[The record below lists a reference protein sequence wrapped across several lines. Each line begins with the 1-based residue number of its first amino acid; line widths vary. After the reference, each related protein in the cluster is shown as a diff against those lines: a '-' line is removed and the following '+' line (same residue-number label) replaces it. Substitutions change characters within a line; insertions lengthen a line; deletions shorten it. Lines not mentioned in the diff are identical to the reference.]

1 MAKQLVF
8 SEEARRSLKK
18 GIDVLANAVATTL
31 GPKGRNVALDKKW
44 GAPTIT
50 HDGVTVAKEIE
61 LEDPYQNMGAQLLKE
76 AATKTN
82 DIAGDGTTTSTVL
95 AHTIITEGLKN
106 VAAGAN
112 PMLIKRGIERG
123 TEALAQAIKD
133 MAINIDTRAEIAS
146 VAAISAQDREIGELI
161 AEVMEKVGKDGVITV
176 EESKGLEFETEYV
189 EGMQFDRG
197 YLSPYFITNPEAMEA
212 ELDEPYILI
221 HDKKISA
228 AADIVPILEK
238 LVQVGKRELVIVA
251 EDVDG
256 EALAT
261 LVLNKLRGMLNVL
274 AVKAPGFGDRR
285 KAMLQDIA
293 ILTGG
298 QVITEEMGRKLETT
312 QISDLGRA
320 DKVVSTKEETTIIG
334 GQGDDKQIQGRIEQ
348 IRVEVENSTSDY
360 DREKL
365 QERLAKLAGGVAVI
379 GVGAATEVELK
390 EKKHRVE
397 DALSATRAAVEEGI
411 VPGGGVALLNAIPA
425 LDDVKMNL
433 PDEQT
438 GVNILRRALEEPM
451 RGIMRNAGLDGAVV
465 VENVHRIQ
473 KEKKNDRFGY
483 DIIANEYTDMVEAGI
498 IDPAKVTRGALE
510 NAASIAAMILT
521 TEALIT
527 DIPEPEQ
534 PAPGGGGGGMGGMPP
549 M

>member
-1 MAKQLVF
+1 MAKQLIF

-18 GIDVLANAVATTL
+18 GMDTLSAAVGTTL

-44 GAPTIT
+44 GAPTVT

-61 LEDPYQNMGAQLLKE
+61 LEEPYQNMGVQLLKE

-82 DIAGDGTTTSTVL
+82 DIAGDGTTTATVL
-95 AHTIITEGLKN
+95 AHTIVTEGLKN

-112 PMLIKRGIERG
+112 PMLLKRGIEKA
-123 TEALAQAIKD
+123 TMAVTQAIKD
-133 MAINIDTRAEIAS
+133 MAISIDTKEEIAS
-146 VAAISAQDREIGELI
+146 VASISAQNREIGDLI

-176 EESKGLEFETEYV
+176 EESKGLAFETDYV

-197 YLSPYFITNPEAMEA
+197 YISPYFITHQEGMQA
-212 ELDEPYILI
+212 ELEEPYILI

-228 AADIVPILEK
+228 AVDLVPLLEK
-238 LVQVGKRELVIVA
+238 LVQTGKRNLLILA

-256 EALAT
+256 EALAM
-261 LVLNKLRGMLNVL
+261 LVLNKLRGTFNMA

-298 QVITEEMGRKLETT
+298 TVISEETGRKLEGATLD
-312 QISDLGRA
+312 DLGQC
-320 DKVVSTKEETTIIG
+320 DKVIITKDDTTIIG
-334 GQGDDKQIQGRIEQ
+334 GKGSDENITGRINQ
-348 IRVEVENSTSDY
+348 IKAEIEKSTSDY

-365 QERLAKLAGGVAVI
+365 QERMAKLAGGVAVI

-411 VPGGGVALLNAIPA
+411 VPGGGVALINVMAA
-425 LDDVKMNL
+425 LDEVKGDT

-438 GVNILRRALEEPM
+438 GVNIVRRALEGPM
-451 RGIMRNAGLDGAVV
+451 RGIVRNAGLDGAVV
-465 VENVHRIQ
+465 VQEVRRRQAEQ
-473 KEKKNDRFGY
+473 KNKNIGY
-483 DIIANEYTDMVEAGI
+483 DVMQDEYTDMVKGGI
-498 IDPAKVTRGALE
+498 IDPAKVTRGAVA

-521 TEALIT
+521 TEALVT
-527 DIPEPEQ
+527 DVPEPEK
-534 PAPGGGGGGMGGMPP
+534 PAPQMPP
-549 M
+549 EY

>member
-1 MAKQLVF
+1 MAKKQLIF
-8 SEEARRSLKK
+8 QEDARRRLKVGMDTMAK
-18 GIDVLANAVATTL
+18 AVATTL

-44 GAPTIT
+44 GAPTVT

-61 LEDPYQNMGAQLLKE
+61 LEDPYENMGAQLLKE

-82 DIAGDGTTTSTVL
+82 EIAGDGTTTATVL
-95 AHTIITEGLKN
+95 AHTLVTEGLKN

-112 PMLIKRGIERG
+112 PMLLKRGIEKATAAVAG
-123 TEALAQAIKD
+123 AIKD
-133 MAINIDTRAEIAS
+133 MAIDISTKEEIAS
-146 VAAISAQDREIGELI
+146 VASISAQDREIGELI
-161 AEVMEKVGKDGVITV
+161 AEVMDKVGKDGVITV
-176 EESKGLEFETEYV
+176 EESKGLAFETEYV
-189 EGMQFDRG
+189 EGLQFDRG
-197 YLSPYFITNPEAMEA
+197 YISPYFITNPEAMEA
-212 ELDEPYILI
+212 SLEEPLVLI
-221 HDKKISA
+221 HEKKISVA
-228 AADIVPILEK
+228 TDIVPILEK
-238 LVQVGKRELVIVA
+238 LLQSGRRDLLVIA

-261 LVLNKLRGMLNVL
+261 LVLNKLRGTFNLL

-298 QVITEEMGRKLETT
+298 TVISEETGRKLETAT
-312 QISDLGRA
+312 LADLGRC
-320 DKVVSTKEETTIIG
+320 DKVVATKDDTTLVGGAGSEEAI
-334 GQGDDKQIQGRIEQ
+334 KGRINQ
-348 IRVEVENSTSDY
+348 IKAEIEISTSDY
-360 DREKL
+360 DKEKL

-411 VPGGGVALLNAIPA
+411 VPGGGVALINAITA
-425 LDDVKMNL
+425 LEKVETEY
-433 PDEQT
+433 PDEAT
-438 GVNILRRALEEPM
+438 AVNMLRRALEEPM
-451 RGIMRNAGLDGAVV
+451 RGIARNSGMDGAVV
-465 VENVHRIQ
+465 VQEVRRRQ
-473 KEKKNDRFGY
+473 QGEKNDRIGY
-483 DIIANEYTDMVEAGI
+483 DVMAEQYRDMVSAGI

-527 DIPEPEQ
+527 DIPEKGK
-534 PAPGGGGGGMGGMPP
+534 AAPP
-549 M
+549 MPDYGY

>member
-1 MAKQLVF
+1 MAAKQIAF
-8 SEEARRSLKK
+8 AEDARRKLKD
-18 GIDVLANAVATTL
+18 GVDILATAVATTL
-31 GPKGRNVALDKKW
+31 GPKGRNVALDRKF
-44 GAPTIT
+44 GSPTIT

-61 LEDPYQNMGAQLLKE
+61 LEDPYENMGVQLLKE

-95 AHTIITEGLKN
+95 AHAMVTAGLKSLS
-106 VAAGAN
+106 AGSN
-112 PMLIKRGIERG
+112 PMMLKRGIELAAKEVSKLL
-123 TEALAQAIKD
+123 TE
-133 MAINIDTRAEIAS
+133 MSIDVTTKEEIAS
-146 VAAISAQDREIGELI
+146 VAAISAQDQEIGDLI
-161 AEVMEKVGKDGVITV
+161 AEVMDKVGNDGVITV

-197 YLSPYFITNPEAMEA
+197 YISPYFVTEPESMEA
-212 ELDEPYILI
+212 VIEAPYILI

-228 AADIVPILEK
+228 ASDIVPLLEK
-238 LVQVGKRELVIVA
+238 LVQIGKRELVVLA
-251 EDVDG
+251 EDIDG

-298 QVITEEMGRKLETT
+298 TVITEELGRKLESVT
-312 QISDLGRA
+312 INDLGQA
-320 DKVVSTKEETTIIG
+320 GKIVANKDDTTVIEG
-334 GQGDDKQIQGRIEQ
+334 AGESDQIKGRIEE
-348 IRVEVENSTSDY
+348 IKVEIDRSTSDY

-365 QERLAKLAGGVAVI
+365 QERLAKLSGGVAVI
-379 GVGAATEVELK
+379 RVGAATETELK

-411 VPGGGVALLNAIPA
+411 VPGGGVALINVLEAIQD
-425 LDDVKMNL
+425 LSL
-433 PDEQT
+433 EGEDE
-438 GVNILRRALEEPM
+438 NIGINIVRKSLEGPM
-451 RGIMRNAGLDGAVV
+451 RGIAENAGQNGPVV
-465 VENVHRIQ
+465 VQEVRRFQ
-473 KEKKNDRFGY
+473 VEKKNKNLGY
-483 DIIANEYTDMVEAGI
+483 DVIKGEYVDMIEAGI
-498 IDPAKVTRGALE
+498 IDPAKVTKGALE

-527 DIPEPEQ
+527 DIPEDSPM
-534 PAPGGGGGGMGGMPP
+534 PAGPP
-549 M
+549 MPEY